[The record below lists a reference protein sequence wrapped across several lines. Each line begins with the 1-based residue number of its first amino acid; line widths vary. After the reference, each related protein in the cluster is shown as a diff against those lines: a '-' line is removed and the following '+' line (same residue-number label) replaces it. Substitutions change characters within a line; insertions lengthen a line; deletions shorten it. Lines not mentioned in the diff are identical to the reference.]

1 MGVFPRR
8 RRRGSIEATR
18 TGSTSG
24 AGRAGSRGVHG
35 HRFRTFAIVRSPAR
49 LSLEHCGEVVT
60 WERFLDEVWTYER
73 LPNRA
78 HGGHPCAATPAQAR
92 SRCRSPRVDP
102 DRPRSRLPVR
112 DLM

>member
-1 MGVFPRR
+1 M
-8 RRRGSIEATR
+8 
-18 TGSTSG
+18 
-24 AGRAGSRGVHG
+24 
-35 HRFRTFAIVRSPAR
+35 
-49 LSLEHCGEVVT
+49 

-112 DLM
+112 DLMRSCERRESTHAERLSRAGHVLRGYPDRKRRLSARIPARCADI